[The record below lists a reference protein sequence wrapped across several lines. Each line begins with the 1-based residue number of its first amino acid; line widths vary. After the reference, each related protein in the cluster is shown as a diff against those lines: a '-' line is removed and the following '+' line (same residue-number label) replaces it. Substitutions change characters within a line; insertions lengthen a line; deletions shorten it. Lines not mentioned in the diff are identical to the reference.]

1 MVRKSGRSGGPG
13 RGGARLGQQGRS
25 YQNRVDMNQPV
36 RTATGQPY
44 GEAGRQAAA
53 QKVIPL
59 PGQGHGVGS
68 PSGGP
73 RPGPNM
79 GDPGPISHST
89 PNAPHPLNY
98 PTGRGVNTD
107 WWETQNAIQPGG
119 LGPLTAPTNRPGEPL
134 TAGLQGGAGPGP
146 EALAPPPNP
155 LVHAVAT
162 LNALGK
168 TADPGTARIRAWLN
182 ATLNNS
188 GAA

>member
-1 MVRKSGRSGGPG
+1 MPRKSARSGGPG
-13 RGGARLGQQGRS
+13 RGGARLGQQGQSYSNRS
-25 YQNRVDMNQPV
+25 DLNQPV

-59 PGQGHGVGS
+59 PGQGHGMGS
-68 PSGGP
+68 SRGAGP
-73 RPGPNM
+73 
-79 GDPGPISHST
+79 GDHTYST
-89 PNAPHPLNY
+89 PAGPGANPMGGGSSPVSS
-98 PTGRGVNTD
+98 PVGPGGMGS
-107 WWETQNAIQPGG
+107 NAIQPGG